1 MRSYFAKRMFN
12 SIIVQ
17 TLTEAV
23 PMFKKLSI
31 FLLLLSLLSSSVPAQ
46 DNATEKPEDKAKAT
60 QKAAVE
66 FLRETATDVERLRS
80 MENRISFS
88 SELASLM
95 WFYDEKEAKGM
106 YGQVVSDFK
115 QLMMQFDGEMN
126 MSTSDDDE
134 GGMGGFLFG
143 GRGQNKAQRKF
154 RVALAVR
161 QQIAL
166 SLAEHAPDLALN
178 FFYDSIASV
187 SNPDFR
193 KQAEQMDKYF
203 ESRLLIQIAES
214 DAAKGV
220 EYGRESIKR
229 QINSM
234 HIELLRKIYAKDAS
248 KGTDFGQ
255 ALYSAA
261 KSDPKRVEGLGF
273 YQSLIVFAE
282 GNLEASKKQGG
293 RSPVY
298 SATDIRDMAEMLYQA
313 MMAESKD
320 MEQWQRRQYIPIVE
334 KHLPGRGAQLRAKFK
349 DPKATGVAPPAL
361 ATATNR
367 VVTGNVNR
375 VNDGLGTGTGM
386 GIGDGSTSLDPYER
400 ELKERQEKA
409 KAEAKMIE
417 DMKKLGQSDLPKE
430 ERDKVIAQ
438 ARKIIAETKGKD
450 KKIVALGIL
459 ATSVAKLGDKDLAN
473 EIMLDAE
480 RMVTVN
486 PKNYQDFMYT
496 WLLAGGYAEA
506 NPDKAF
512 PLLESTIL
520 KANVTLDAF
529 VRVAEFIDVQ
539 EEMVADGEV
548 QVGAFGG
555 EMIRGFTRELGAAN
569 TLIRTLANADFN
581 RTKGLAGTFD
591 RTEMRVLAKML
602 VLRAV
607 LDKKSTKP
615 GDRDSEMMVDVGIKD
630 DDN

>member
-1 MRSYFAKRMFN
+1 MRSYFANLVFN

-17 TLTEAV
+17 TPTEAV

-31 FLLLLSLLSSSVPAQ
+31 TIILLSMFVASVPAQ
-46 DNATEKPEDKAKAT
+46 TNATEKPEDKTKAT
-60 QKAAVE
+60 QKAAIE

-80 MENRISFS
+80 IENRISFS

-95 WFYDEKEAKGM
+95 WFYDEREAKGM

-143 GRGQNKAQRKF
+143 GRGGSKAQRKF
-154 RVALAVR
+154 RIALAVR
-161 QQIAL
+161 QQIAM

-187 SNPDFR
+187 SNPEFR

-229 QINSM
+229 QINST
-234 HIELLRKIYAKDAS
+234 HIELLRKIYEKDAS
-248 KGTDFGQ
+248 KGIDFGQ

-261 KSDPKRVEGLGF
+261 KSDPKRVDGLGF

-282 GNLEASKKQGG
+282 TNIEAAKKTNGKG
-293 RSPVY
+293 PVY
-298 SATDIRDMAEMLYQA
+298 TIADIRDMAEMLYQA
-313 MMAESKD
+313 MMADGKD
-320 MEQWQRRQYIPIVE
+320 VEPWQRRQYIPIVE

-349 DPKATGVAPPAL
+349 DPSINAVAVPAPPY
-361 ATATNR
+361 ATNR
-367 VVTGNVNR
+367 PMPKNGAVVAS
-375 VNDGLGTGTGM
+375 GTGTGVGK
-386 GIGDGSTSLDPYER
+386 GISDTYER
-400 ELKERQEKA
+400 EMKEREEKA

-539 EEMVADGEV
+539 EEMVVDGEV

-581 RTKGLAGTFD
+581 RTKGLAATFD

-615 GDRDSEMMVDVGIKD
+615 GNRDQDLMVDVGLK
-630 DDN
+630 

>member
-1 MRSYFAKRMFN
+1 
-12 SIIVQ
+12 
-17 TLTEAV
+17 
-23 PMFKKLSI
+23 MFKKLSI
-31 FLLLLSLLSSSVPAQ
+31 TLILLSMFVASVPAQ
-46 DNATEKPEDKAKAT
+46 NNATEKPDDKAKAT
-60 QKAAVE
+60 QMAAID

-80 MENRISFS
+80 IENRISFS

-126 MSTSDDDE
+126 MAATDDDE

-143 GRGQNKAQRKF
+143 GRGGSKAQRKF
-154 RVALAVR
+154 RIALAVR
-161 QQIAL
+161 QQIAM

-187 SNPDFR
+187 SNPAFR

-248 KGTDFGQ
+248 KGIDFGQ
-255 ALYSAA
+255 ALYGAA

-273 YQSLIVFAE
+273 YQSLIVFADA
-282 GNLEASKKQGG
+282 NLEASKKQGAK
-293 RSPVY
+293 SPVY

-349 DPKATGVAPPAL
+349 DPSVNTVAMPAYATNRPVPRPAPPA
-361 ATATNR
+361 ATT
-367 VVTGNVNR
+367 T
-375 VNDGLGTGTGM
+375 GLGTGNGG
-386 GIGDGSTSLDPYER
+386 GIGDGGPSTPYER
-400 ELKERQEKA
+400 EMKEREEKA

-512 PLLESTIL
+512 PLLESTIM

-607 LDKKSTKP
+607 LDKKSAKP
-615 GDRDSEMMVDVGIKD
+615 GDQDNEMMVDVGIKD

>member
-1 MRSYFAKRMFN
+1 
-12 SIIVQ
+12 
-17 TLTEAV
+17 
-23 PMFKKLSI
+23 MFKKLSI
-31 FLLLLSLLSSSVPAQ
+31 TLILLSMFVASVPAQ
-46 DNATEKPEDKAKAT
+46 NNATEKPDDKAKAT
-60 QKAAVE
+60 QMAAID

-80 MENRISFS
+80 IENRISFS

-126 MSTSDDDE
+126 MAATDDDE

-143 GRGQNKAQRKF
+143 GRGGSKAQRKF
-154 RVALAVR
+154 RIALAVR
-161 QQIAL
+161 QQIAM

-193 KQAEQMDKYF
+193 KQADQMDKYF

-229 QINSM
+229 QINSQ

-248 KGTDFGQ
+248 KGIDFGQ

-261 KSDPKRVEGLGF
+261 KSDPKRVDGLGF

-282 GNLEASKKQGG
+282 TNIEAAKKTSGKD
-293 RSPVY
+293 PVY
-298 SATDIRDMAEMLYQA
+298 TIADIRDMAEMLYQA
-313 MMAESKD
+313 MMADGKD
-320 MEQWQRRQYIPIVE
+320 VEPWQRRQYIPIVE
-334 KHLPGRGAQLRAKFK
+334 KHLPGRGAQLRARYK
-349 DPKATGVAPPAL
+349 DPVANTVAMPAY
-361 ATATNR
+361 ATNR
-367 VVTGNVNR
+367 PVPKPAPPVGTTS
-375 VNDGLGTGTGM
+375 GLGNGNGSGLGSGTM
-386 GIGDGSTSLDPYER
+386 SPYER
-400 ELKERQEKA
+400 EMKEREEKA

-480 RMVTVN
+480 RLVTAN

-512 PLLESTIL
+512 PLLESTIM

-539 EEMVADGEV
+539 EEMVSDGEV

-555 EMIRGFTRELGAAN
+555 EMIRGLTRELGAAN
-569 TLIRTLANADFN
+569 SLIRQLANADFN

-607 LDKKSTKP
+607 LDKRSTKP

>member
-1 MRSYFAKRMFN
+1 MF
-12 SIIVQ
+12 Q
-17 TLTEAV
+17 
-23 PMFKKLSI
+23 KLSI
-31 FLLLLSLLSSSVPAQ
+31 ILLLISLLTAAVPAQ
-46 DNATEKPEDKAKAT
+46 TNATESAEDKAKAT
-60 QKAAVE
+60 KKAAVE
-66 FLRETATDVERLRS
+66 FLRETATDVDRLRS

-95 WFYDEKEAKGM
+95 WFHDEKEAKGM

-126 MSTSDDDE
+126 LTASEDDE
-134 GGMGGFLFG
+134 GGPGGFLFG
-143 GRGQNKAQRKF
+143 GGRGGNKVERKF
-154 RVALAVR
+154 RIALAVR
-161 QQIAL
+161 QQISM

-187 SNPDFR
+187 SNPEFR
-193 KQAEQMDKYF
+193 KQAENMDKFF
-203 ESRLLIQIAES
+203 ESRLLMQIAES
-214 DAAKGV
+214 DANKGV

-234 HIELLRKIYAKDAS
+234 HIELLRSIYKKDA
-248 KGTDFGQ
+248 GRGVEFGQ
-255 ALYSAA
+255 ALLGAA
-261 KSDPKRVEGLGF
+261 RSDPKRVEGLGF

-282 GNLEASKKQGG
+282 GNLESSKKTGG
-293 RSPVY
+293 KAAVY
-298 SATDIRDMAEMLYQA
+298 TTNDIRDMAEMLYQG
-313 MMAESKD
+313 MMADSKE

-349 DPKATGVAPPAL
+349 DPSSNTKTMVESVR
-361 ATATNR
+361 T
-367 VVTGNVNR
+367 VS
-375 VNDGLGTGTGM
+375 
-386 GIGDGSTSLDPYER
+386 GSTSAIAVNGPPRAAGTGSGIGSGTMDPYER
-400 ELKERQEKA
+400 EMKEREEKA

-438 ARKIIAETKGKD
+438 ARKIIAGTKGKD

-480 RMVTVN
+480 RLVSVN

-539 EEMVADGEV
+539 EELVSDGEV
-548 QVGAFGG
+548 QVGMFGG
-555 EMIRGFTRELGAAN
+555 EMIRGLTRELGAAN
-569 TLIRTLANADFN
+569 SLIRQLANADFN
-581 RTKGLAGTFD
+581 RTKGLANTFD

-607 LDKKSTKP
+607 LDKRESGRPMEDEISKP
-615 GDRDSEMMVDVGIKD
+615 ADIDIND
-630 DDN
+630 

>member
-1 MRSYFAKRMFN
+1 
-12 SIIVQ
+12 
-17 TLTEAV
+17 
-23 PMFKKLSI
+23 MFKKLSI
-31 FLLLLSLLSSSVPAQ
+31 TLILLSMFVANVPAQ
-46 DNATEKPEDKAKAT
+46 NNATEKPDDKAKAT
-60 QKAAVE
+60 QKAAIE

-95 WFYDEKEAKGM
+95 WFYDEREAKGM

-126 MSTSDDDE
+126 MAATDEDD
-134 GGMGGFLFG
+134 GPGGFLFG
-143 GRGQNKAQRKF
+143 GARGGSKAQRKF
-154 RVALAVR
+154 RIALAVR
-161 QQIAL
+161 QQIAM

-187 SNPDFR
+187 SNPEFR

-234 HIELLRKIYAKDAS
+234 HIELLRKIYAKDAA
-248 KGTDFGQ
+248 KGVDFGQ
-255 ALYSAA
+255 ALLSAA

-282 GNLEASKKQGG
+282 GNLDASKKQGG
-293 RSPVY
+293 KSPVFT
-298 SATDIRDMAEMLYQA
+298 ATDIRDMAEMLYQA

-320 MEQWQRRQYIPIVE
+320 VEPWQRQQYIPVVE
-334 KHLPGRGAQLRAKFK
+334 KHLPGRGAQLRAKYK
-349 DPKATGVAPPAL
+349 MPASNRL
-361 ATATNR
+361 PAAGAAFATNR
-367 VVTGNVNR
+367 PPTRVVGNANVA
-375 VNDGLGTGTGM
+375 V
-386 GIGDGSTSLDPYER
+386 GDGDDDEDIEAVRGKYER
-400 ELKERQEKA
+400 EAKEREEKA
-409 KAEAKMIE
+409 KAEAKMLE

-480 RMVTVN
+480 RMVSVN

-539 EEMVADGEV
+539 EEMVSDGEV

-569 TLIRTLANADFN
+569 TLIRQLANADFN

-607 LDKKSTKP
+607 LDKKAESKLDANET
-615 GDRDSEMMVDVGIKD
+615 EMMDVIK
-630 DDN
+630 

>member
-1 MRSYFAKRMFN
+1 
-12 SIIVQ
+12 
-17 TLTEAV
+17 
-23 PMFKKLSI
+23 MFKKLSI
-31 FLLLLSLLSSSVPAQ
+31 TIILLSLFVASVPAQ
-46 DNATEKPEDKAKAT
+46 NNATEKADDKAKAT
-60 QKAAVE
+60 QKAAID

-95 WFYDEKEAKGM
+95 WFHDEREAKGM

-126 MSTSDDDE
+126 LTATEDDDD
-134 GGMGGFLFG
+134 GPGGFLFG
-143 GRGQNKAQRKF
+143 GRGGNKVQRKF
-154 RVALAVR
+154 RIALAVR
-161 QQIAL
+161 QQIAM

-187 SNPDFR
+187 SNPVFR
-193 KQAEQMDKYF
+193 KQADQMDKYF

-234 HIELLRKIYAKDAS
+234 HIELLRNIYKKDAA
-248 KGTDFGQ
+248 KGIDFGQ
-255 ALYSAA
+255 ALLSAA

-273 YQSLIVFAE
+273 YQSLIIFAE

-293 RSPVY
+293 KSPVY
-298 SATDIRDMAEMLYQA
+298 SATDIRDIAEMLYQG

-320 MEQWQRRQYIPIVE
+320 MEQWQRRQFIPIVE

-349 DPKATGVAPPAL
+349 DPASTLSASPAATGRSSGVVVGNA
-361 ATATNR
+361 NR
-367 VVTGNVNR
+367 AVGSAN
-375 VNDGLGTGTGM
+375 GSGTM
-386 GIGDGSTSLDPYER
+386 DPYER
-400 ELKERQEKA
+400 EMKEREEKA

-480 RMVTVN
+480 RMVTAN

-520 KANVTLDAF
+520 KANGTLDAF

-539 EEMVADGEV
+539 EEMVSDGEV

-581 RTKGLAGTFD
+581 RTKGLAATFD

-607 LDKKSTKP
+607 LDKKTESKP
-615 GDRDSEMMVDVGIKD
+615 DAEDLELLDVKK
-630 DDN
+630 

>member
-1 MRSYFAKRMFN
+1 
-12 SIIVQ
+12 
-17 TLTEAV
+17 
-23 PMFKKLSI
+23 MFKKLSI
-31 FLLLLSLLSSSVPAQ
+31 TIILLSLFVASVPAQ
-46 DNATEKPEDKAKAT
+46 NNATEKADDKAKAT
-60 QKAAVE
+60 QKAAID

-95 WFYDEKEAKGM
+95 WFHDEREAKGM

-126 MSTSDDDE
+126 LTATEDDDD
-134 GGMGGFLFG
+134 GPGGFLFG
-143 GRGQNKAQRKF
+143 GRGGNKVQRKF
-154 RVALAVR
+154 RIALAVR
-161 QQIAL
+161 QQIAM

-187 SNPDFR
+187 SNPGFR
-193 KQAEQMDKYF
+193 KQADQMDKYF
-203 ESRLLIQIAES
+203 ELRLLIQIAES

-234 HIELLRKIYAKDAS
+234 HIELLRNIYKKDAA
-248 KGTDFGQ
+248 KGIDFGQ
-255 ALYSAA
+255 ALLSAA

-273 YQSLIVFAE
+273 YQSLIIFAE
-282 GNLEASKKQGG
+282 GNLDASKKQGG
-293 RSPVY
+293 KSPVY
-298 SATDIRDMAEMLYQA
+298 SATDIRDIAEMLYQG

-320 MEQWQRRQYIPIVE
+320 MEQWQRRQFIPIVE
-334 KHLPGRGAQLRAKFK
+334 KYLPGRGAQLRAKFR
-349 DPKATGVAPPAL
+349 DPSSNTKTMVESVRTVSGNTSAIAVSAPPRA
-361 ATATNR
+361 
-367 VVTGNVNR
+367 V
-375 VNDGLGTGTGM
+375 GTGS
-386 GIGDGSTSLDPYER
+386 GSGVGSGTMDPYER
-400 ELKERQEKA
+400 EMKEREEKA
-409 KAEAKMIE
+409 KAEAKMLE

-480 RMVTVN
+480 RMVTAN

-512 PLLESTIL
+512 PLLESTIM
-520 KANVTLDAF
+520 KANGTLDAF

-539 EEMVADGEV
+539 EDMVSDGEV

-569 TLIRTLANADFN
+569 SLIRQLADADFN
-581 RTKGLAGTFD
+581 RTKGLAATFD

-607 LDKKSTKP
+607 LDKKTESKP
-615 GDRDSEMMVDVGIKD
+615 DAEDLELLDVKK
-630 DDN
+630 

>member
-1 MRSYFAKRMFN
+1 
-12 SIIVQ
+12 
-17 TLTEAV
+17 
-23 PMFKKLSI
+23 MFKKLSI
-31 FLLLLSLLSSSVPAQ
+31 TIILLSLFVASVPAQ
-46 DNATEKPEDKAKAT
+46 NNATEKADDKAKAT
-60 QKAAVE
+60 QKAAID

-95 WFYDEKEAKGM
+95 WFHDEREAKGM
-106 YGQVVSDFK
+106 YGQVVNDFK

-126 MSTSDDDE
+126 LTATEDDDD
-134 GGMGGFLFG
+134 GPGGFLFG
-143 GRGQNKAQRKF
+143 GRGGNKVQRKF
-154 RVALAVR
+154 RIALAVR
-161 QQIAL
+161 QQIAM

-187 SNPDFR
+187 SNPGFR
-193 KQAEQMDKYF
+193 KQADQMDKYF

-234 HIELLRKIYAKDAS
+234 HIELLRNIYKKDAA
-248 KGTDFGQ
+248 KGIDFGQ
-255 ALYSAA
+255 ALLSAA

-273 YQSLIVFAE
+273 YQSLIIFAE
-282 GNLEASKKQGG
+282 GNLDASKKQGG
-293 RSPVY
+293 KSPVY
-298 SATDIRDMAEMLYQA
+298 SATDIRDIAEMLYQG

-320 MEQWQRRQYIPIVE
+320 MEQWERRQFIPIVE

-349 DPKATGVAPPAL
+349 DPSANSNTMRTSVR
-361 ATATNR
+361 T
-367 VVTGNVNR
+367 VTGSTSAMAVNGPTSA
-375 VNDGLGTGTGM
+375 VGTGS
-386 GIGDGSTSLDPYER
+386 GIGDGGLMDPYER
-400 ELKERQEKA
+400 QQKEREEKA

-480 RMVTVN
+480 RMVTAN

-520 KANVTLDAF
+520 KANGTLDAF

-539 EEMVADGEV
+539 EEIVSDGEV

-607 LDKKSTKP
+607 LDKKTESKP
-615 GDRDSEMMVDVGIKD
+615 DAEDLELLDVKK
-630 DDN
+630 